1 MPADFWF
8 PEAAG
13 VGLKVEL
20 SEIRLQLI
28 YHCKLDLN
36 FIKLRV
42 EAGLGESKLHLCFT
56 ATGLDCCVDTMVH

>member
-28 YHCKLDLN
+28 YHCKLDLT
-36 FIKLRV
+36 L
-42 EAGLGESKLHLCFT
+42 
-56 ATGLDCCVDTMVH
+56 